1 MSFSHPYQQWKVW
14 EFTETTTPIFHW
26 WVIGLP
32 NPPDSPGFRLSVS
45 PWARCHPCDRQ
56 TPSILKVESLKKNT
70 QQKLSLKKKL
80 HGDSAKD
87 SMKGGKTYVTSTLQ
101 VGNFIFCIKDILKHN
116 IPPLILQRKYE
127 TCFFGDGIRHVE
139 DVVTELSTKVGYIC
153 KVAQLPPVENHQ
165 LPTPNSE

>member
-1 MSFSHPYQQWKVW
+1 MKSLGVHRNHHPHLPLMSHWPPQPSWFSWLSA
-14 EFTETTTPIFHW
+14 F
-26 WVIGLP
+26 
-32 NPPDSPGFRLSVS
+32 GFPVGQVS
-45 PWARCHPCDRQ
+45 PLWSTNA
-56 TPSILKVESLKKNT
+56 IYFESWILKKNT